1 MSLILVLC
9 AHVCRWCWWSI
20 NTLMNNDASGRT
32 VIFCNNTTTHK
43 KGEPYGD
50 LAFIQTLF
58 CILMMKHFTE
68 TSSCL
73 ILLRILQMQGDKNE
87 ILKKNLTIVI
97 SMQKL
102 LPDQCF
108 SFKGCSNF
116 DYLFWHGFKSSNL
129 TMLVKWCANTC
140 FCWSSLRK
148 VLVGWVGIWVGL
160 EMMHLR
166 HLRSNLEKFSYLH
179 YSGF

>member
-116 DYLFWHGFKSSNL
+116 DYLFRSAFRMPTSRSYP
-129 TMLVKWCANTC
+129 
-140 FCWSSLRK
+140 
-148 VLVGWVGIWVGL
+148 
-160 EMMHLR
+160 R
-166 HLRSNLEKFSYLH
+166 HLVQFREKEKKKKKHFTSLQCLKG
-179 YSGF
+179 SQGFPRVPKGSQGLLRVTKGY